1 MPSEKKDFPGAVPS
15 YFDIFK
21 LVWPIALGMVN
32 SAVMQF
38 VDRAYLARHSMLAL
52 EAILPATTLAWIFMS
67 FFQSVVG
74 YSGVFVS
81 QYYGAQDNVNTV
93 RSYRAGL
100 LMAVISGLLMIPL
113 IPLGDFIFSFTA
125 ASADVLKLEKAYY
138 NIVIACGFFVF
149 GQMAV
154 TSYFTGRGKTRI
166 VFWVSLLGNIINI
179 IVDPILI
186 FGWGIVPELG
196 IKGAAFATVGSLVV
210 QFVSLLF
217 LARRDIKSYLG
228 EVKEDVSKML
238 ELIRQILRFGI
249 PAGAY
254 DVLNMASFTIF
265 VFVTGRVGDVAFA
278 ASNACFTVNY
288 LLYAPVMGFSIGA
301 QTLVGQSC
309 GRGETDAARM
319 VAKKTLLLG
328 LGFVVASC
336 AAVAVLHRPL
346 LLLFAPS
353 QLEYQAE
360 FMSVGFLLLIL
371 MGAWMIFDATDTI
384 VSGAL
389 KGAGD
394 TKFVMIWMFIASFI
408 IWLPVV
414 FLVAKFHNTMPALW
428 ATMVGYVLVICTGTL
443 IRWKCGKWRKI
454 VLLSSDDQDRN

>member
-1 MPSEKKDFPGAVPS
+1 MPSKRKDLSRAVPS

-38 VDRAYLARHSMLAL
+38 VDRAYLARHSMVAL

-81 QYYGAQDNVNTV
+81 QYYGAQDNINTI

-100 LMAVISGLLMIPL
+100 LMALISGLLMFPL
-113 IPLGDFIFSFTA
+113 IPLGDFIFSLTA
-125 ASADVLKLEKAYY
+125 ASTDIFKLEKSYY

-186 FGWGIVPELG
+186 FGWGGVPEMG
-196 IKGAAFATVGSLVV
+196 IKGAAYATVGSLIV
-210 QFVSLLF
+210 QFVILLL
-217 LARRDIKSYLG
+217 LARRDIKSYAIDL
-228 EVKEDVSKML
+228 KEDFSKLL

-249 PAGAY
+249 PSGAY

-265 VFVTGRVGDVAFA
+265 VFITGRVGDVAFA

-288 LLYAPVMGFSIGA
+288 LLYAPVMGFAIGA
-301 QTLVGQSC
+301 QTLVGQCC
-309 GRGETDAARM
+309 GRGDTDAARIA
-319 VAKKTLLLG
+319 AKKTLLLG
-328 LGFVVASC
+328 LCFVVASC
-336 AAVAVLHRPL
+336 AAVALLHKPL

-353 QLEYQAE
+353 QLEYRDE

-371 MGAWMIFDATDTI
+371 MGAWMVFDATDTI

-394 TKFVMIWMFIASFI
+394 TKFVMAWMFIASFI

-414 FLVAKFHNTMPALW
+414 FIVARFHNTMPALW

-443 IRWKCGKWRKI
+443 IRWKCGKWKKI
-454 VLLSSDDQDRN
+454 VLLGNMSKK